1 MIMTHNQIAW
11 QNLLETMRS
20 NLAREQEESR
30 SHQASEIE
38 NRRHNFAWEGESRRH
53 NVQNEQHSLLQL
65 DELRRHNMRNES
77 LSRFMQREVERHNRR
92 VELNSLFDSTLRY
105 RNAAELNRIRRLE
118 AHQRNE
124 IATRKNEI
132 DQQRADTDLYRVHAE
147 NDLRKFYNETYAR
160 SVDKSLLENQR
171 ANLEKERLAQERLDL
186 DRSHN
191 LISDTSTIMKAAGA
205 LLKFI
210 I

>member
-1 MIMTHNQIAW
+1 MTHNQIAW

-20 NLAREQEESR
+20 NLAREKEDFR
-30 SHQASEIE
+30 SHQASETE
-38 NRRHNFAWEGESRRH
+38 NRRHNFAWEGETRRH
-53 NVQNEQHSLLQL
+53 NVQNEQNSLLQL

-77 LSRFMQREVERHNRR
+77 LSHFMQREVERHNRR

-118 AHQRNE
+118 VHQRNE

-147 NDLRKFYNETYAR
+147 NDLRKFYNEAYAR